1 MELLTDESWEDS
13 VFILDRFMIRV
24 LHQRLV
30 AAKFH
35 FKLSLIDKLDI
46 ILECLPFAKI

>member
-1 MELLTDESWEDS
+1 MELLTDESWEEII
-13 VFILDRFMIRV
+13 FILDRFMIQV
-24 LHQRLV
+24 LRQRLV

-46 ILECLPFAKI
+46 TLECLILATI